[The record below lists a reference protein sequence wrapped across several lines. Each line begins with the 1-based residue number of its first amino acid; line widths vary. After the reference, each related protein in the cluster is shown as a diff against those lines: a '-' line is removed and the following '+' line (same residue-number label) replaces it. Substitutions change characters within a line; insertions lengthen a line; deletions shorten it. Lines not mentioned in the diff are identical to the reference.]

1 VFAIADSVP
10 VIFQN
15 HGIRV
20 RGGIVFSVNTLPLR
34 SLRTLHLSI
43 ALSISVLESRVSS
56 QHAGMM
62 YNTVVPDECVV
73 EFK

>member
-20 RGGIVFSVNTLPLR
+20 RGGIGFSVNNLDAQLGIVRDRATLADRIQTEKWPKKHRYYGFTNRKNL
-34 SLRTLHLSI
+34 LDL
-43 ALSISVLESRVSS
+43 
-56 QHAGMM
+56 
-62 YNTVVPDECVV
+62 
-73 EFK
+73 